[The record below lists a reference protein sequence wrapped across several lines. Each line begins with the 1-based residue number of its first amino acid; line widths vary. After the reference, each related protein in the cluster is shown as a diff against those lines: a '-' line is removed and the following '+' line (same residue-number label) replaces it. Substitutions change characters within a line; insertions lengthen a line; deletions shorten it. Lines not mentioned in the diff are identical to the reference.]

1 MSNKLLLILTLLI
14 LAPFP
19 LSAEKLDVSLDQ
31 RADDQA
37 SFGSY
42 LFGFGNGDEA
52 TGVWPCN
59 FWSNY
64 RSTNFVHDLDVLQLE
79 GGNAVIVLFPYFDVA
94 APQAARRLAQLREL
108 LAACEQRNVRLT
120 LRLGYAWD
128 NGFRDSAP
136 RQQVALLVEPEQRK
150 RWYEYCDQT
159 YKLASQYR
167 CFVGS
172 FISWED
178 FWGLLAG
185 ASLNEDGRRQWAR
198 HIAYPNEIVPA
209 RNERRME
216 EFFDYFDQLFAGDFF
231 ASTRRHVPNLG
242 IEVRMDD
249 DPVFDGTT
257 YIKSFVHRKI
267 FAAPGLRDAYLY
279 WGPFMGARNE
289 SDLISAETATN
300 LLVAAL
306 RKARNLVA
314 PETKLIMAQ
323 FNYVDNTP
331 GFSRNSRIAPDQIKA
346 FIGRSSEILRQYCS
360 GTYVWSNVSYS
371 HNAVNNG
378 TFSTGSDF
386 WIFEDALA
394 GIEQD
399 QPCVTIFPGGSIT
412 QQIGMNTAVSAGL
425 AGSTRDIRVEF
436 SAKPVKKGSCTVSLG
451 GTSVEVPLTDPGSWR
466 RYVAHF
472 DQAKVADQSVRLSVE
487 NGALVDDII
496 LTNHVQQIGAR
507 DKNFSRDVLYGDLA
521 WDISRGQSRIS
532 QLQVIAGVEG
542 DNWITSSATFG
553 VPVHDSRY
561 HIVIAV
567 TVPDF
572 VEGQTVR
579 ISILPDGPYAETQA
593 LGQGQHEL
601 VVSGSST
608 KAAVYLSVSFG
619 RQKRSPSSPADIREL
634 AAHLDSISP

>member
-1 MSNKLLLILTLLI
+1 
-14 LAPFP
+14 
-19 LSAEKLDVSLDQ
+19 
-31 RADDQA
+31 
-37 SFGSY
+37 
-42 LFGFGNGDEA
+42 
-52 TGVWPCN
+52 
-59 FWSNY
+59 
-64 RSTNFVHDLDVLQLE
+64 
-79 GGNAVIVLFPYFDVA
+79 
-94 APQAARRLAQLREL
+94 
-108 LAACEQRNVRLT
+108 
-120 LRLGYAWD
+120 
-128 NGFRDSAP
+128 
-136 RQQVALLVEPEQRK
+136 
-150 RWYEYCDQT
+150 
-159 YKLASQYR
+159 
-167 CFVGS
+167 
-172 FISWED
+172 
-178 FWGLLAG
+178 
-185 ASLNEDGRRQWAR
+185 
-198 HIAYPNEIVPA
+198 
-209 RNERRME
+209 
-216 EFFDYFDQLFAGDFF
+216 
-231 ASTRRHVPNLG
+231 
-242 IEVRMDD
+242 
-249 DPVFDGTT
+249 
-257 YIKSFVHRKI
+257 
-267 FAAPGLRDAYLY
+267 
-279 WGPFMGARNE
+279 
-289 SDLISAETATN
+289 
-300 LLVAAL
+300 
-306 RKARNLVA
+306 
-314 PETKLIMAQ
+314 MAQ